1 MASPLNCS
9 IALLIKEEDLPKIYS
24 HYEKLSSPCANPY
37 LCYYAEGEGYS
48 LRVYSKLHKGAH
60 KVLFQG
66 EKASEE
72 AKKWESLS
80 LEPTLFALPS
90 KPAIIRK
97 DEEAI
102 PNAYP
107 QIGSDEVG
115 TGDFFGPVVVVAS
128 YVKQS
133 DLPRLDEL
141 GVTDSKK
148 MSDERIMHI
157 GPALA
162 KEFHYSALILDN
174 QKYNEAYARGE
185 NMVSIKAKMHNRC
198 LLNLKAKFPGA
209 IAYQDQFAAPKV
221 YYSYLKEEMEILEGI
236 HFKTKG
242 ELAFPSV
249 ALASVLARYAFLQKM
264 DKMGERY
271 SFSFPFGA
279 SEIVDAKAREFV
291 AKFGEGE
298 LKNVAKMNFG
308 NVDKI
313 KG

>member
-1 MASPLNCS
+1 MASS
-9 IALLIKEEDLPKIYS
+9 VALLLKEGDLEKIRA
-24 HYEKLSSPCANPY
+24 HYASFSSPSEDPAISF
-37 LCYYAEGEGYS
+37 LASGDDYS
-48 LRVYSKLHKGAH
+48 LRIYSKAHNGAH

-66 EKASEE
+66 KGAQRE
-72 AKKWESLS
+72 AVKWEGLS
-80 LEPTLFALPS
+80 LEPVLFKLPR
-90 KPAIIRK
+90 KPIILK
-97 DEEAI
+97 KEGLC
-102 PNAYP
+102 PGNKFP